1 LSWNQLH
8 SELLIGHSRQ
18 ISQTVLHESSLD
30 SFRALA
36 PSPCRTGKS
45 GIELERDM
53 PWYWPDVDNPQSAK
67 LARVNAVGVS
77 ALYGF
82 LNLGFAELTSP
93 IVPRW
98 AAHNWTSAVSAV
110 AFFGIAVGIYWMSR
124 SASVTGLIWCS
135 RICIIQIPR
144 LIVALVFRHHFRAIA
159 GIALDILFLT
169 FYISAVRAT
178 FAYHRALSETSSER
192 PIASD

>member
-1 LSWNQLH
+1 
-8 SELLIGHSRQ
+8 
-18 ISQTVLHESSLD
+18 
-30 SFRALA
+30 
-36 PSPCRTGKS
+36 
-45 GIELERDM
+45 M

-77 ALYGF
+77 AVYGF
-82 LNLGFAELTSP
+82 LNLGFAQLTSP

-98 AAHNWTSAVSAV
+98 PAHNWISAVSAV

-135 RICIIQIPR
+135 RICIIQIPP
-144 LIVALVFRHHFRAIA
+144 LIVALVFRHHFRAIV
-159 GIALDILFLT
+159 GIALDILFLM

-192 PIASD
+192 PIASN